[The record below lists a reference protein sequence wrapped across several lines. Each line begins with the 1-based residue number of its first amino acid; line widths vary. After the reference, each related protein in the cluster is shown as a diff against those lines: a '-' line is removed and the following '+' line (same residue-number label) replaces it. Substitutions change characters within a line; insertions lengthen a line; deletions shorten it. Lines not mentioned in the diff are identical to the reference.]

1 MRWRRGLVAA
11 IAAGATLLAGA
22 PALAAPVQPQV
33 VNGRAPQP
41 GEARALVS
49 ISALGLTCGGTL
61 VDSVHVITAAHCLVN
76 SLGFTAE
83 PSQVK
88 VGWSST
94 TSRAVPTLPVVDV
107 AVHPAYDHT
116 TFVND
121 MAVLELAAPIP
132 GATPMLVASASRSA
146 TALVAGRVVRAA
158 GYGRTSVGGMLSTT
172 ALVADLTVV
181 PDKVCASKRIPYRI
195 GAIDFYGYGKD
206 FDPQT
211 SVCAIGVAPD
221 TTLIIDTC
229 QGDSGGPLYAG
240 DGVSVR
246 LVGVVSVGDGCAG
259 FISPGEEMPRKRPG
273 IYARTSSALPWLA
286 AEGVDMS
293 DASLAPPVITAAVAE
308 GNGIA
313 VTVTPGS
320 STRVDT
326 VTVTAT
332 TASSSVV
339 AGSCRTAI
347 DAGTGTCRI
356 SGLSPGTT
364 YDVTA
369 VAAAGDLVSAPS
381 SSVSVALAGKPAVP
395 RIREIYSLGGG
406 RVEFVVVAGTSSVSP
421 VDPTTVTCAPRG
433 STKAGLSS
441 VTGAIDRGR
450 VELQLTSGHRYS
462 CRAISTN
469 AVGTSRSRPHNL
481 TL

>member
-11 IAAGATLLAGA
+11 IAAAATLLAGA

-49 ISALGLTCGGTL
+49 ISAAGLTCGGTL
-61 VDSVHVITAAHCLVN
+61 VDSVHVVTAAHCLVN
-76 SLGFTAE
+76 SLGFTVE

-94 TSRAVPTLPVVDV
+94 TSRAVPNLAVVDV
-107 AVHPAYDHT
+107 AVHPSYDPT

-121 MAVLELAAPIP
+121 IAVLELAALIP
-132 GATPMLVASASRSA
+132 GATPMLVASASRST
-146 TALVAGRVVRAA
+146 TALVAGSRVRAA
-158 GYGRTSVGGMLSTT
+158 GYGRMSVDGMLSPTV
-172 ALVADLTVV
+172 LVADLTVI
-181 PDKVCASKRIPYRI
+181 PDKVCASRRIPYRI
-195 GAIDFYGYGKD
+195 GAVDFYGYGKD
-206 FDPQT
+206 FDPAT
-211 SVCAIGVAPD
+211 SVCAIGVVPAS
-221 TTLIIDTC
+221 TLIIDTC

-240 DGVSVR
+240 EGVNAR
-246 LVGVVSVGDGCAG
+246 LIGVVSVGDGCAG

-286 AEGVDMS
+286 TEGVDMS
-293 DASLAPPVITAAVAE
+293 DASLAAPVITSAVAE
-308 GNGIA
+308 GGAIA
-313 VTVTPGS
+313 VTVIPGS
-320 STRVDT
+320 STRVDA

-332 TASSSVV
+332 PTVSAVS
-339 AGSCRTAI
+339 AATCRAAI

-356 SGLSPGTT
+356 VGLVPGTT
-364 YDVTA
+364 YVVTA

-381 SSVSVALAGKPAVP
+381 SPVTVTLAGKPAIP

-406 RVEFVVVAGTSSVSP
+406 RVEFVVVSGAGGTTP
-421 VDPTTVTCAPRG
+421 VDPTTVACAPRG
-433 STKAGLSS
+433 STKAGLST

-450 VELQLTSGHRYS
+450 VKLQLSPGHRYS
-462 CRAISTN
+462 CRAVSTN
-469 AVGTSRSRPHNL
+469 AVGTSRSRPHSL